1 MDVSPGI
8 IGAVFAGIAV
18 PILMGLIGKVKS
30 LQPVKKTEKNL
41 DQLAK
46 EYSKWEMFSLVP
58 FLIFTPLIGFLI
70 WYFLDLASKIIISNL
85 AESVYI
91 FPPTTAVW
99 ALPAIFMSIFLAA
112 IPMHYLYLG
121 LLGKQRYSEYT
132 EYGNLKHSMDSWKV
146 LRYMAYV
153 CMPVCIAFAGL
164 ALDSYLRVTGDAFI
178 SNDLLSLGER
188 AHNFNEI
195 ESIELTKSFKAP
207 NGNIVRRSYY
217 AIEFKDGYIFEFNNS
232 VSEVDFEQQRE
243 VISYITK
250 NSTALVKVND
260 PYPTIRP

>member
-1 MDVSPGI
+1 MDVSPSV
-8 IGAVFAGIAV
+8 IGAVSAAIVV
-18 PILMGLIGKVKS
+18 PIFMGLVGKVKT
-30 LQPVKKTEKNL
+30 LQPVKKTEKDF

-46 EYSKWEMFSLVP
+46 EYSKWEMFALVP
-58 FLIFTPLIGFLI
+58 LFIFTPAIGFLI
-70 WYFLDLASKIIISNL
+70 WYFLDLASRSILSSLGENIFL
-85 AESVYI
+85 

-153 CMPVCIAFAGL
+153 CIPICIAFSGL
-164 ALDSYLRVTGDAFI
+164 ALDSYIRVTEDTFV

-188 AHNFNEI
+188 AHNFDEI

-217 AIEFKDGYIFEFNNS
+217 AIEFKDGYIYDFDNSLSELGFE
-232 VSEVDFEQQRE
+232 EQRE
-243 VISYITK
+243 IISYITK
-250 NSTALVKVND
+250 GSTALIKVND
-260 PYPTIRP
+260 PYPK